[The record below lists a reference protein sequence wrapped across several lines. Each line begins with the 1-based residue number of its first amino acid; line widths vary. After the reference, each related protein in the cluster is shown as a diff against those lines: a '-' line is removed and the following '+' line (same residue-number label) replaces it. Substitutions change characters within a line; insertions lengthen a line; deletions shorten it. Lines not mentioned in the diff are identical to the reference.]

1 MAIQTHRPS
10 NYGLYRCH
18 IKYATDNS
26 EMTRA
31 LTERVPFGVGEL
43 LRAKAS
49 SQTVEEIIG
58 EGCARNIPAEL
69 QYEDR
74 DGAIITGRVRL
85 LELTKDQVLADSP
98 AYLRD
103 DGQIPTGAAITVHML
118 LNKSRYQFESVIEDA
133 DLAVRL
139 NARQTVPGIA
149 LCRPADISDSQRRTN
164 LRITMLGY
172 DPINVNLVRPDPDVP
187 EACSI
192 DARIIAGWMI
202 DLSVRGVSLLVDRRV
217 LPSARRGQCFFLS
230 FALPSVTEEFHMLGS
245 VRHGRIV
252 RASGSLR
259 VGVSLRP
266 WRDRMFKQDQ
276 ARISR
281 FIAEHER
288 RMLRRRR

>member
-1 MAIQTHRPS
+1 M
-10 NYGLYRCH
+10 
-18 IKYATDNS
+18 
-26 EMTRA
+26 
-31 LTERVPFGVGEL
+31 
-43 LRAKAS
+43 LRAKALS
-49 SQTVEEIIG
+49 HTVEEIIG

-85 LELTKDQVLADSP
+85 LELTERHVLADSP
-98 AYLRD
+98 AYLKD
-103 DGQIPTGAAITVHML
+103 DGQIPTGAAITVHVL

-133 DLAVRL
+133 DLTVRL

-149 LCRPADISDSQRRTN
+149 LCRPADVLDSQRRTN

-172 DPINVNLVRPDPDVP
+172 DPINVDLIRPHPDVP

-192 DARIIAGWMI
+192 DARILAGWMV
-202 DLSVRGVSLLVDRRV
+202 DLSVRGISVLVDHRV

-230 FALPSVTEEFHMLGS
+230 FALPSVADEFLMLGS
-245 VRHGRIV
+245 VRHGRII

-259 VGVSLRP
+259 IGISLRP
-266 WRDRMFKQDQ
+266 WRDRMFKHDQ
-276 ARISR
+276 RRISL

>member
-1 MAIQTHRPS
+1 MS
-10 NYGLYRCH
+10 
-18 IKYATDNS
+18 
-26 EMTRA
+26 
-31 LTERVPFGVGEL
+31 L
-43 LRAKAS
+43 LRAKAP

-85 LELTKDQVLADSP
+85 LELTKDHVLADSP
-98 AYLRD
+98 AYLKD
-103 DGQIPTGAAITVHML
+103 DGRIPTGEAITVHVL
-118 LNKSRYQFESVIEDA
+118 LNKSRYQFESVIEDT
-133 DLAVRL
+133 DQTIRL

-149 LCRPADISDSQRRTN
+149 LCRPAEISNSQRRTN

-172 DPINVNLVRPDPDVP
+172 DPINVDLVRPDPNVSD
-187 EACSI
+187 ACST
-192 DARIIAGWMI
+192 DARIIAAWMI
-202 DLSVRGVSLLVDRRV
+202 DLSVRGVSVIADRRV
-217 LPSARRGQCFFLS
+217 LASARRGQRFFMS
-230 FALPSVTEEFHMLGS
+230 FALPSVTDEFHMLGS

-259 VGVSLRP
+259 IGISLRP
-266 WRDRMFKQDQ
+266 WRDRMFKHDQ
-276 ARISR
+276 RRISQ